1 MEENIFHKEEKLQ
14 DSKPKPNSA
23 SPNKKVNYQKDL
35 DKILEKLK
43 FSGKKPGLLLHACCG
58 PCSSYVIEYLAGFFD
73 ISIFYYNPNIHPE
86 EEYRRRLGELKNLLP
101 RFPEA
106 VKNNVKLIEAPYDSR
121 DFFDGIGLKDSPE
134 LAKEGEKGERCRR
147 CYKLRMEKA
156 YRYAQENGFDYFCTT
171 LSISPFKDA
180 EKINR
185 IGMELSENAYKDSSQ
200 KKSSA
205 FANDVCEKNAD
216 SACLSEL
223 SKIEKVRPR
232 ENPDERI
239 FSKEK
244 QAENCVISAN
254 EKSKMPEKDLYIEE
268 NTLLSGGLADISTE
282 FPAESNFVSDEKE
295 FFKTNEKVFS
305 HAEIAAKKYE
315 ELSASADKSL
325 ESSEK
330 PQGTKWLPSDFK
342 KKGGFKRSLEISK
355 EYGLY
360 RQDYCGCVFSKDN
373 LRYE

>member
-1 MEENIFHKEEKLQ
+1 MEENIFRKEEKLQ
-14 DSKPKPNSA
+14 DSKPKSNSA
-23 SPNKKVNYQKDL
+23 SSNKKVNYQKDL

-43 FSGKKPGLLLHACCG
+43 LSGKKPGLLLHACCG

-106 VKNNVKLIEAPYDSR
+106 VKNSVKLIEAPYDSG

-185 IGMELSENAYKDSSQ
+185 IGMELSENVGEDFAQ

-216 SACLSEL
+216 SVCSMEL
-223 SKIEKVRPR
+223 SKIEKVHPH
-232 ENPDERI
+232 ENPN
-239 FSKEK
+239 FSKKESP
-244 QAENCVISAN
+244 AERHEVSAN
-254 EKSKMPEKDLYIEE
+254 EKLEMSEKDFHIEE
-268 NTLLSGGLADISTE
+268 NASSLGNPADIL
-282 FPAESNFVSDEKE
+282 VG
-295 FFKTNEKVFS
+295 FS
-305 HAEIAAKKYE
+305 LY
-315 ELSASADKSL
+315 ADKSL
-325 ESSEK
+325 KSSEE

>member
-1 MEENIFHKEEKLQ
+1 MAPI
-14 DSKPKPNSA
+14 
-23 SPNKKVNYQKDL
+23 KKY
-35 DKILEKLK
+35 
-43 FSGKKPGLLLHACCG
+43 G
-58 PCSSYVIEYLAGFFD
+58 
-73 ISIFYYNPNIHPE
+73 
-86 EEYRRRLGELKNLLP
+86 RRLSELKNLLP

-106 VKNNVKLIEAPYDSR
+106 VKNSVKLIEAPYDSG
-121 DFFDGIGLKDSPE
+121 DFFAGIGLKDSPE

-200 KKSSA
+200 KKSNA

-216 SACLSEL
+216 SACSMEL
-223 SKIEKVRPR
+223 SKIEKVHPH
-232 ENPDERI
+232 ENPN
-239 FSKEK
+239 FSKKESPAK
-244 QAENCVISAN
+244 RHEFSAN
-254 EKSKMPEKDLYIEE
+254 EKLEMSEKDFHIEE
-268 NTLLSGGLADISTE
+268 NASSLGNPADILVGFSAKPKSA
-282 FPAESNFVSDEKE
+282 FDEKG
-295 FFKTNEKVFS
+295 FS
-305 HAEIAAKKYE
+305 LY
-315 ELSASADKSL
+315 ADKSL
-325 ESSEK
+325 ESSEE

-342 KKGGFKRSLEISK
+342 KKGGFKQSLEISK

-360 RQDYCGCVFSKDN
+360 RQDYCGCVFSKDK

>member
-14 DSKPKPNSA
+14 DSKPKPNSV

-43 FSGKKPGLLLHACCG
+43 LSGKKPSLLLHACCG

-106 VKNNVKLIEAPYDSR
+106 VKNSVKLIEAPYDSG
-121 DFFDGIGLKDSPE
+121 DFFAGIGLKDSPE

-147 CYKLRMEKA
+147 CYRLRMEKA

-185 IGMELSENAYKDSSQ
+185 IGMELSENAYKDFSQ

-216 SACLSEL
+216 SVCSMEL
-223 SKIEKVRPR
+223 SKIEKVHQH
-232 ENPDERI
+232 ENPN
-239 FSKEK
+239 FSKKESP
-244 QAENCVISAN
+244 AERHEVSAN
-254 EKSKMPEKDLYIEE
+254 EKLEMSEKDFHIEE
-268 NTLLSGGLADISTE
+268 NASSLGNSADILVGFS
-282 FPAESNFVSDEKE
+282 AEPKSAFDEKG
-295 FFKTNEKVFS
+295 F
-305 HAEIAAKKYE
+305 
-315 ELSASADKSL
+315 SASADKSL
-325 ESSEK
+325 ESSEE

>member
-1 MEENIFHKEEKLQ
+1 MEENIFRKEEKLQ

-23 SPNKKVNYQKDL
+23 FPNKKVNYQKDL

-43 FSGKKPGLLLHACCG
+43 LSGKKPSLLLHACCG

-185 IGMELSENAYKDSSQ
+185 IGKELSENANKES
-200 KKSSA
+200 
-205 FANDVCEKNAD
+205 ANDVREKNAY
-216 SACLSEL
+216 SACLPEL
-223 SKIEKVRPR
+223 SKIEKVRPHK
-232 ENPDERI
+232 NPDERI

-254 EKSKMPEKDLYIEE
+254 EKSKMPAKDLYIEE

-282 FPAESNFVSDEKE
+282 FPAESNFASDEKE
-295 FFKTNEKVFS
+295 FFKTNERKFS
-305 HAEIAAKKYE
+305 HAEIAAKKRE

>member
-1 MEENIFHKEEKLQ
+1 MEENIFRKEEKLQ

-23 SPNKKVNYQKDL
+23 SSNKKVNYQKDL

-43 FSGKKPGLLLHACCG
+43 LSGKKPGLLLHACCG

-200 KKSSA
+200 KKSNA

-216 SACLSEL
+216 SVCSMEL
-223 SKIEKVRPR
+223 SKIEKVHPH
-232 ENPDERI
+232 ENPN
-239 FSKEK
+239 FSKKESPAK
-244 QAENCVISAN
+244 RHEVSAN
-254 EKSKMPEKDLYIEE
+254 EKLEMSEKDFHIEE
-268 NTLLSGGLADISTE
+268 NASSLGNPADILLGFS
-282 FPAESNFVSDEKE
+282 AEPKSAFDEKG
-295 FFKTNEKVFS
+295 FS
-305 HAEIAAKKYE
+305 LY
-315 ELSASADKSL
+315 ADKSL
-325 ESSEK
+325 ESSEE

>member
-14 DSKPKPNSA
+14 DSKPKPNSV

-86 EEYRRRLGELKNLLP
+86 EEYRRRHSELKNLLP

-185 IGMELSENAYKDSSQ
+185 IGMELSENVGEDFAK

-216 SACLSEL
+216 SVCSMEL
-223 SKIEKVRPR
+223 SKIEKVHPH
-232 ENPDERI
+232 ENPN
-239 FSKEK
+239 FSKKESP
-244 QAENCVISAN
+244 AERHEVSAN
-254 EKSKMPEKDLYIEE
+254 EKLEMSEKDFHIEE
-268 NTLLSGGLADISTE
+268 NASSLGNPADILVGFSTE
-282 FPAESNFVSDEKE
+282 PKSAFDEKG
-295 FFKTNEKVFS
+295 FS
-305 HAEIAAKKYE
+305 LY
-315 ELSASADKSL
+315 ADKSL
-325 ESSEK
+325 ESSEE

>member
-14 DSKPKPNSA
+14 DSKPKPNSV

-86 EEYRRRLGELKNLLP
+86 EEYRRRLSELKNLLP

-106 VKNNVKLIEAPYDSR
+106 VKNSVKLIEAPYDSG
-121 DFFDGIGLKDSPE
+121 DFFAGIGLKDSPE

-171 LSISPFKDA
+171 LSISPFKDV

-185 IGMELSENAYKDSSQ
+185 IGMELSENVGED
-200 KKSSA
+200 
-205 FANDVCEKNAD
+205 
-216 SACLSEL
+216 
-223 SKIEKVRPR
+223 
-232 ENPDERI
+232 
-239 FSKEK
+239 FSKKESP
-244 QAENCVISAN
+244 AERHEVSAN
-254 EKSKMPEKDLYIEE
+254 EKLEMSEKDFHIEE
-268 NTLLSGGLADISTE
+268 NASSLGNPADIL
-282 FPAESNFVSDEKE
+282 VG
-295 FFKTNEKVFS
+295 FS
-305 HAEIAAKKYE
+305 LY
-315 ELSASADKSL
+315 ADKSL
-325 ESSEK
+325 KSSEE

>member
-1 MEENIFHKEEKLQ
+1 MEENIFHREEKLQ

-86 EEYRRRLGELKNLLP
+86 EEYRRRLSELKNLLP

-185 IGMELSENAYKDSSQ
+185 IGMELSENVGEDFAQ

-216 SACLSEL
+216 SVCSMEL
-223 SKIEKVRPR
+223 SKIEKVH
-232 ENPDERI
+232 
-239 FSKEK
+239 
-244 QAENCVISAN
+244 AN
-254 EKSKMPEKDLYIEE
+254 EKLEMSEKDFHIEE
-268 NTLLSGGLADISTE
+268 NASSLGNPADIL
-282 FPAESNFVSDEKE
+282 VG
-295 FFKTNEKVFS
+295 FS
-305 HAEIAAKKYE
+305 LY
-315 ELSASADKSL
+315 ADKSL
-325 ESSEK
+325 KSSEE

>member
-23 SPNKKVNYQKDL
+23 SSNKKVNYQKDL

-43 FSGKKPGLLLHACCG
+43 LSGKKPGLLLHACCG

-134 LAKEGEKGERCRR
+134 LAKESEKGERCRR

-185 IGMELSENAYKDSSQ
+185 IGMELSENADKDFSQ

-205 FANDVCEKNAD
+205 FVNDVCEKNAD
-216 SACLSEL
+216 SVCSMEL
-223 SKIEKVRPR
+223 SKIEKVHPH
-232 ENPDERI
+232 ENPN
-239 FSKEK
+239 FSKKESP
-244 QAENCVISAN
+244 AERHEVSAN
-254 EKSKMPEKDLYIEE
+254 EKLEMSEKDFHIEE
-268 NTLLSGGLADISTE
+268 NASSLGNPADILVGFSAGPKSA
-282 FPAESNFVSDEKE
+282 FDEKG
-295 FFKTNEKVFS
+295 FS
-305 HAEIAAKKYE
+305 LY
-315 ELSASADKSL
+315 ADKSL
-325 ESSEK
+325 ESSEE
-330 PQGTKWLPSDFK
+330 PPGTKWLPSDFK